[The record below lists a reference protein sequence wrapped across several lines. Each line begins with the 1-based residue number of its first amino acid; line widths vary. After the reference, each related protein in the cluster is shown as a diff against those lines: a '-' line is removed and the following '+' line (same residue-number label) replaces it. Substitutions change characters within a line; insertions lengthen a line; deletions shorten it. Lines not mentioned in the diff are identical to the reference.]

1 MSDIPVV
8 VTTQGATPTPPATLL
23 ADLIALVT
31 AVNPGATFV
40 LPGSLI
46 EDLSSTATYAL
57 VINDSF
63 RVETLNSITPFTA
76 NNFMLSQLGQ
86 IYIGPGAAPA
96 VPTNTSVYVTFFAED
111 QSDSPL
117 PGYVI
122 PVGFT
127 VSDGP
132 YQYIVQDGGS
142 TDSDGFTLP
151 LFCQASIAGTWA
163 VPTGT
168 VTQIATQVP
177 ANVTLTCTNA
187 SPGISG
193 AAAETAA
200 QWRARVIQAGQAI
213 ATGTPQLLKTLLGL
227 VPGVQQRLISV
238 RQQSGGF
245 WEVIC
250 GGGDPYLTAYA
261 IYDSGLNVAGLV
273 GSVLAITAITN
284 AANGKITTAINHGY
298 SPGQVAQATG
308 IVGMTA
314 LNGVNFT
321 VETVV
326 GEKNFTISINT
337 TGYPPYVSG
346 GVLTPNLR
354 NVAPSIYDYPDT
366 YTVPFVNPPQQ
377 TVTMAVQWQT
387 TSANFVSAAAIA
399 QAAAPAIAAYVN
411 SITVGQPMSLL
422 VLKQTFL
429 AAVAGILAAGLFSS
443 LTFSVSIN
451 GVATAPTG
459 DLFVGDPE
467 SSFEAT
473 TAGIAVTQA

>member
-127 VSDGP
+127 VSDGT

-187 SPGISG
+187 SRGISG

-213 ATGTPQLLKTLLGL
+213 ATGTPQLL
-227 VPGVQQRLISV
+227 
-238 RQQSGGF
+238 
-245 WEVIC
+245 
-250 GGGDPYLTAYA
+250 
-261 IYDSGLNVAGLV
+261 
-273 GSVLAITAITN
+273 
-284 AANGKITTAINHGY
+284 TT
-298 SPGQVAQATG
+298 
-308 IVGMTA
+308 
-314 LNGVNFT
+314 
-321 VETVV
+321 
-326 GEKNFTISINT
+326 
-337 TGYPPYVSG
+337 PP
-346 GVLTPNLR
+346 P
-354 NVAPSIYDYPDT
+354 
-366 YTVPFVNPPQQ
+366 
-377 TVTMAVQWQT
+377 
-387 TSANFVSAAAIA
+387 
-399 QAAAPAIAAYVN
+399 
-411 SITVGQPMSLL
+411 
-422 VLKQTFL
+422 
-429 AAVAGILAAGLFSS
+429 
-443 LTFSVSIN
+443 
-451 GVATAPTG
+451 
-459 DLFVGDPE
+459 
-467 SSFEAT
+467 
-473 TAGIAVTQA
+473 